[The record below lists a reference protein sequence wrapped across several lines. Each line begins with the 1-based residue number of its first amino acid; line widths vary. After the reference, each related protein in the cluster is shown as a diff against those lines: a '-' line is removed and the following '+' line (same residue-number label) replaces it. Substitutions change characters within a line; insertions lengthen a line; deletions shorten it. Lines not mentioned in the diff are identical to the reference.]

1 MSEIR
6 DGLRADLAAAMKAG
20 DKTRTG
26 TIRMLLSAIMVE
38 ETQGAAHDITQDE
51 FLKVV
56 AREAKKRRE
65 SAAIYTEAG
74 RAELAA
80 QENAEADVL
89 DSYLPAQMSDAEL
102 EALVQDTVAEIAG
115 GDAPTMAMMGQIMKA
130 AQAKAA
136 GAVDGKRL
144 STAVRAAI
152 AGA

>member
-38 ETQGAAHDITQDE
+38 ETQGAAHDITAEE

-65 SAAIYTEAG
+65 SAVIYTEAG
-74 RAELAA
+74 REELAA
-80 QENAEADVL
+80 QETAEAEVL
-89 DSYLPAQMSDAEL
+89 ETYLPAQMSDAEVD
-102 EALVQDTVAEIAG
+102 AMVAAIVAEVAG
-115 GDAPTMAMMGQIMKA
+115 DEAPSMAMMGQVMKV

-144 STAVRAAI
+144 STAVRAALS
-152 AGA
+152 

>member
-6 DGLRADLAAAMKAG
+6 DELRADLAQAMKAG

-26 TIRMLLSAIMVE
+26 TIRMLLSAIIVE
-38 ETQGAAHDITQDE
+38 ETQGAAHSITKDE

-65 SAAIYTEAG
+65 SATIYTEAG
-74 RAELAA
+74 RTELAE

-89 DSYLPAQMSDAEL
+89 ETYLPAQMSDEDVA
-102 EALVQDTVAEIAG
+102 ALVTETIKEVA
-115 GDAPTMAMMGQIMKA
+115 GDEAPSMKMMGQIMKA
-130 AQAKAA
+130 ASAKAA

-144 STAVRAAI
+144 STAVRAAL
-152 AGA
+152 A